1 MVRVPGVTQPTA
13 AVCLARPV
21 TQGVLNCPVSVAH
34 APAPCHSLLLSRT
47 LLFPRPGPPS
57 IHLSPCR
64 TGAPCAVCHTPAVF
78 VRCCVT
84 TLTLTRLLIS
94 SCACVSPIRHTPP
107 FPSPRSLAAELSALA
122 PLFFPSFPH
131 LHALLPP
138 PRQTPHRPTMLHS
151 TKRVLLRPL
160 HVSPALDE
168 DIAAWQQKLS
178 NVSAALSAASASIDA
193 QRDGWERL
201 FTAADTFASDLHT
214 LYPNDDEVRAL
225 GKRSRTATAA
235 LLAGL
240 ATVDAPLRS
249 GGAGGGTGPPPPPPR
264 PPPPPPPGA
273 SSTAATAAA
282 AARASSAAAAAAAS
296 HRTVKAYLAEIETLT
311 REYPK
316 VAAARRAVAAA
327 DRRVEALLGKRR
339 VDDAKVG
346 RAAERR
352 DGCEAVYGALKA
364 GLLERMR
371 STYAKH
377 PGVFKAAYAAFFCS
391 WEACDA
397 RAEAELGA
405 LGGVART
412 LASRAG

>member
-1 MVRVPGVTQPTA
+1 
-13 AVCLARPV
+13 
-21 TQGVLNCPVSVAH
+21 
-34 APAPCHSLLLSRT
+34 
-47 LLFPRPGPPS
+47 
-57 IHLSPCR
+57 
-64 TGAPCAVCHTPAVF
+64 
-78 VRCCVT
+78 
-84 TLTLTRLLIS
+84 
-94 SCACVSPIRHTPP
+94 
-107 FPSPRSLAAELSALA
+107 
-122 PLFFPSFPH
+122 
-131 LHALLPP
+131 
-138 PRQTPHRPTMLHS
+138 MLHS
-151 TKRVLLRPL
+151 TKRMLLRPL
-160 HVSPALDE
+160 HLAPALDE
-168 DIAAWQQKLS
+168 DIGAWQQKLS

-193 QRDGWERL
+193 QRKGWERL

-235 LLAGL
+235 LLTGFSA
-240 ATVDAPLRS
+240 VDAPLCS
-249 GGAGGGTGPPPPPPR
+249 GGAGGGTGPPPLPSPA
-264 PPPPPPPGA
+264 A
-273 SSTAATAAA
+273 SSTAPTAAA
-282 AARASSAAAAAAAS
+282 AVRASSAAAAAAAS

-327 DRRVEALLGKRR
+327 DRRLEALLGKRR
-339 VDDAKVG
+339 VDDVKVG
-346 RAAERR
+346 RATERR
-352 DGCEAVYGALKA
+352 DGCEAVYGALQA

-405 LGGVART
+405 LGGIART